1 MISYPREIGVAL
13 ERLYE
18 AGHEAYIVGGALRDA
33 LLGRKAGDFD
43 ITTSAMP
50 EETQAVFAD
59 FKTIETGLKHGTLTV
74 LIDGMPIEI
83 TTYRVDGDYTD
94 SRHPSSVRFTRTLS
108 EDLLR
113 RDFTVNAMAYS
124 RRGGF
129 VDLYGGREDLGA
141 RLIRAVGE
149 PKKRFSED
157 ALRILRAFRFCSK
170 LGFDIEKNT
179 LSAISACREGLGR
192 ISAERIAVEL
202 RGILEGENAYH
213 ALTLMKASG
222 VWELVLRG
230 AKISE
235 AVCRLPRVFEVRLAF
250 LMRETELTA
259 LSAYLHD
266 LKLSNQSISKVIR
279 LCTMIKETPVA
290 AEPAVRR
297 LLARV
302 GDDFEHLM
310 AMYAVLGKESEAK
323 QITHM
328 AAECIA
334 RGDCLRIADLAI
346 DGKDVAA
353 LGKKGKEIG
362 QTLDALLEMVLDEPR
377 LNTRQTLLAMIK
389 ESL

>member
-50 EETQAVFAD
+50 EETGAVFAD

-83 TTYRVDGDYTD
+83 TTYRVDGEYAD

-124 RRGGF
+124 PRDGL

-179 LSAISACREGLGR
+179 LSAISVCREGLGR

-202 RGILEGENAYH
+202 RGILEGEQVCR
-213 ALTLMKASG
+213 ALALMEESG

-250 LMRETELTA
+250 LMRESEPSA
-259 LSAYLHD
+259 LSAYLHG
-266 LKLSNQSISKVIR
+266 LKLSNQSISKITR
-279 LCTMIKETPVA
+279 LCAMMKETPVA
-290 AEPAVRR
+290 AEPTVRR
-297 LLARV
+297 LLKRA

-310 AMYAVLGKESEAK
+310 AMYAVVGKESEAK
-323 QITHM
+323 QITQM
-328 AAECIA
+328 AAECVA

-362 QTLDALLEMVLDEPR
+362 ATLDRLLEAVLDDPT
-377 LNTRQTLLAMIK
+377 LNTRQTLLEMADGN
-389 ESL
+389 